1 MNKQVRPVKG
11 KKQQYIPMD
20 IEPLRKRSFYT
31 LAKKLEVIRAYQTK
45 DHTAEE
51 VCQIHGIKHPSLL
64 YRWLK
69 EKRQGKLRATAPHK
83 HKNVK
88 GAVDYKSNGGI
99 RKPRSTNNVT
109 KPSFEPDPDG
119 TLLDGEHTV
128 RDRGTIPITPF
139 NLPDGTQLISRVSG
153 NEAGF
158 NDKHSHITLEA
169 IMLPIKG
176 DVLTVTRAMANEIA
190 ELFEAPNVINNLTRR
205 SK

>member
-1 MNKQVRPVKG
+1 MKRIIQTTD
-11 KKQQYIPMD
+11 KKQFIPLEVD
-20 IEPLRKRSFYT
+20 AKRKRSSYT
-31 LAKKLEVIRAYQTK
+31 LAKKREVIRAYQEG

-69 EKRQGKLRATAPHK
+69 EQRLGKLRATAPHK
-83 HKNVK
+83 RKNVK
-88 GAVDYKSNGGI
+88 GTVNYKSNGGV
-99 RKPRSTNNVT
+99 RKTKHTNNVA

-119 TLLDGEHTV
+119 TMLDGEHTV
-128 RDRGTIPITPF
+128 RDRGEIPITPF
-139 NLPDGTQLISRVSG
+139 NLPNGTQLISRVNG
-153 NEAGF
+153 NEPDF
-158 NDKHSHITLEA
+158 DDRHSHITLEA